1 MNIEEIWQAAL
12 SELEIEVSR
21 ANFNTWL
28 RNTKALNKEDGL
40 FFIAVPDSFTKEWLE
55 NKYYDKILIILK
67 NISRDIHAVKYE
79 IKTDVFKL
87 NNISNTYINRST
99 IINTQLNFNSDSNN
113 IIKAGLNPK
122 YLFENFIVGPF
133 NQLAHAAATAV
144 VKNPGHHFNPLFIYG
159 TVGIG
164 KTHLIQAI
172 GNEILKNSPEKKV
185 KYVTSDRFLD
195 NLISSIKN
203 GSVDMFKESY
213 YKTDVLII
221 DDVQFFTGKE
231 KMQEIFFH
239 TFNYLYQNNKQI
251 ILSSDRSPAVI
262 DNIPNRLKSR
272 FEGGMVADINIPDF
286 ETKMAILEKKLEYK
300 KYNLNKKI
308 ITRIAEKVGT
318 IRELEGVLNTI
329 ISYLELNGLIQQS
342 QLDEIISK
350 LSISNKKITT
360 FDKILKIITDYYN
373 IKDELL
379 LKAIRRKEVV
389 HPRQVLIYLLR
400 NELDYSFA
408 SIGKKLGG
416 KDHSTIMYS
425 CKKIE
430 EKYRDSMDFKREL
443 DIIKD
448 KIYY

>member
-1 MNIEEIWQAAL
+1 MNTEEIWQAAL
-12 SELEIEVSR
+12 NELEMEVSR

-55 NKYYDKILIILK
+55 NKYYDKVLVILK
-67 NISRDIHAVKYE
+67 NLSRDIHGIKYE

-87 NNISNTYINRST
+87 NNSSSAYISRPTT
-99 IINTQLNFNSDSNN
+99 ISAQLNFNSNSTN

-133 NQLAHAAATAV
+133 NQLAHAAAIAV
-144 VKNPGHHFNPLFIYG
+144 VKNPGNHFNPLFIYG
-159 TVGIG
+159 AVGIG
-164 KTHLIQAI
+164 KTHLLQAI
-172 GNEILKNSPEKKV
+172 GNEILKNSPEKRV
-185 KYVTSDRFLD
+185 KYITSDRFLD
-195 NLISSIKN
+195 NLIASIKT
-203 GSVDMFKESY
+203 GSVDVFKENY
-213 YKTDVLII
+213 YKTDVLIV

-262 DNIPNRLKSR
+262 DDIPNRLKSR
-272 FEGGMVADINIPDF
+272 FEGGMIADINIPDF

-308 ITRIAEKVGT
+308 IIRVAEKVGT

-342 QLDEIISK
+342 QIDEIISK
-350 LSISNKKITT
+350 LSISSKKITT
-360 FDKILKIITDYYN
+360 FDKILKIITESYN
-373 IKDELL
+373 IKDDLL

-416 KDHSTIMYS
+416 KDHSTIMYA

-430 EKYRDSMDFKREL
+430 GKYRDSMEFKKEL
-443 DIIKD
+443 DIIRD

>member
-12 SELEIEVSR
+12 SELEVEVSR

-55 NKYYDKILIILK
+55 NKYYDKVLVILK
-67 NISRDIHAVKYE
+67 NLSRDIHGIKYE

-87 NNISNTYINRST
+87 NNISSAHINRST
-99 IINTQLNFNSDSNN
+99 PLSVQLNFNSNSNN
-113 IIKAGLNPK
+113 IIRAGLNSK

-144 VKNPGHHFNPLFIYG
+144 VKNPGRHFNPLFIYG

-185 KYVTSDRFLD
+185 KYITSDRFLD
-195 NLISSIKN
+195 NLITSIKT
-203 GSVDMFKESY
+203 GSVDMFKENY

-272 FEGGMVADINIPDF
+272 FEGGMIADINMPDF

-308 ITRIAEKVGT
+308 IIRVAEKVGT

-342 QLDEIISK
+342 QVDEIISK
-350 LSISNKKITT
+350 LSISSKKITT
-360 FDKILKIITDYYN
+360 FDKILKIITDSYN
-373 IKDELL
+373 IKEDLL
-379 LKAIRRKEVV
+379 LKAIRIKEVV

-400 NELDYSFA
+400 NELDYSFS

-416 KDHSTIMYS
+416 KDHSTIMYA

-430 EKYRDSMDFKREL
+430 GKYRDSMDFKREL

>member
-1 MNIEEIWQAAL
+1 MNTEEIWQAAL
-12 SELEIEVSR
+12 NELEMEVSR

-55 NKYYDKILIILK
+55 NKYYDKVLVILK
-67 NISRDIHAVKYE
+67 NLSRDIHGIKYE

-87 NNISNTYINRST
+87 NNSSSAYISRPTT
-99 IINTQLNFNSDSNN
+99 ISAQLNFNSNSTN

-133 NQLAHAAATAV
+133 NQLAHAAAIAV
-144 VKNPGHHFNPLFIYG
+144 VKNPGNHFNPLFIYG
-159 TVGIG
+159 AVGIG
-164 KTHLIQAI
+164 KTHLLQAI

-185 KYVTSDRFLD
+185 KYITSDRFLD
-195 NLISSIKN
+195 NLITSIKT
-203 GSVDMFKESY
+203 GSVDVFKENY
-213 YKTDVLII
+213 YKTDVLIV

-262 DNIPNRLKSR
+262 DDIPNRLKSR
-272 FEGGMVADINIPDF
+272 FEGGMIADINIPDF

-308 ITRIAEKVGT
+308 IIRVAEKVGT

-342 QLDEIISK
+342 QIDEIISK
-350 LSISNKKITT
+350 LSISSKKITT
-360 FDKILKIITDYYN
+360 FDKILKIITESYN
-373 IKDELL
+373 IKDDLL

-416 KDHSTIMYS
+416 KDHSTIMYA

-430 EKYRDSMDFKREL
+430 GKYRDSMEFKKEL
-443 DIIKD
+443 DIIRD

>member
-1 MNIEEIWQAAL
+1 MNTEEIWQAAL
-12 SELEIEVSR
+12 NELEMEVSR

-55 NKYYDKILIILK
+55 NKYYDKVLVILK
-67 NISRDIHAVKYE
+67 NLSRDIHGIKYE

-87 NNISNTYINRST
+87 NNSSSAYISRPTTINA
-99 IINTQLNFNSDSNN
+99 QLNFNSNSTN

-133 NQLAHAAATAV
+133 NQLAHAAAIAV
-144 VKNPGHHFNPLFIYG
+144 VKNPGNHFNPLFIYG
-159 TVGIG
+159 AVGIG
-164 KTHLIQAI
+164 KTHLLQAI
-172 GNEILKNSPEKKV
+172 GNEILKNSPEKRV
-185 KYVTSDRFLD
+185 KYITSDRFLD
-195 NLISSIKN
+195 NLITSIKT
-203 GSVDMFKESY
+203 GSVDVFKENY
-213 YKTDVLII
+213 YKTDVLIV

-262 DNIPNRLKSR
+262 DDIPNRLKSR
-272 FEGGMVADINIPDF
+272 FEGGMIADINIPDF

-308 ITRIAEKVGT
+308 IIRVAEKVGT

-342 QLDEIISK
+342 QIDEIISK
-350 LSISNKKITT
+350 LSISSKKITT
-360 FDKILKIITDYYN
+360 FDKILKIITESYN
-373 IKDELL
+373 IKDDLL

-416 KDHSTIMYS
+416 KDHSTIMYA

-430 EKYRDSMDFKREL
+430 GKYRDSMEFKKEL
-443 DIIKD
+443 DIIRD

>member
-12 SELEIEVSR
+12 SELEVEVSR

-55 NKYYDKILIILK
+55 NKYYDKVLVILK
-67 NISRDIHAVKYE
+67 NLSRDIHGIKYE

-87 NNISNTYINRST
+87 NNSSSAYISRPTTINA
-99 IINTQLNFNSDSNN
+99 QLNFNSNSTN

-133 NQLAHAAATAV
+133 NQLAHAAAIAV
-144 VKNPGHHFNPLFIYG
+144 VKNPGNHFNPLFIYG
-159 TVGIG
+159 AVGIG
-164 KTHLIQAI
+164 KTHLLQAI
-172 GNEILKNSPEKKV
+172 GNEILKNSPEKRV
-185 KYVTSDRFLD
+185 KYITSDRFLD
-195 NLISSIKN
+195 NLIASIKT
-203 GSVDMFKESY
+203 GSVDVFKENY
-213 YKTDVLII
+213 YKTDVLIV

-262 DNIPNRLKSR
+262 DDIPNRLKSR
-272 FEGGMVADINIPDF
+272 FEGGMIADINIPDF

-308 ITRIAEKVGT
+308 IIRVAEKVGT

-342 QLDEIISK
+342 QIDEIISK
-350 LSISNKKITT
+350 LSISSKKITT
-360 FDKILKIITDYYN
+360 FDKILKIITESYN
-373 IKDELL
+373 IKDDLL

-416 KDHSTIMYS
+416 KDHSTIMYA

-430 EKYRDSMDFKREL
+430 GKYRDSMEFKKEL
-443 DIIKD
+443 DIIRD

>member
-1 MNIEEIWQAAL
+1 MNTEEIWQAAL
-12 SELEIEVSR
+12 NELEMEVSR

-55 NKYYDKILIILK
+55 NKYYDKVLVILK
-67 NISRDIHAVKYE
+67 NLSRDIHGIKYE

-87 NNISNTYINRST
+87 NNSSSAYISRPTT
-99 IINTQLNFNSDSNN
+99 ISAQLNFNSNSTN

-133 NQLAHAAATAV
+133 NQLAHAAAIAV
-144 VKNPGHHFNPLFIYG
+144 VKNPGNHFNPLFIYG
-159 TVGIG
+159 AVGIG
-164 KTHLIQAI
+164 KTHLLQAI

-185 KYVTSDRFLD
+185 KYITSDRFLD
-195 NLISSIKN
+195 NLIASIKT
-203 GSVDMFKESY
+203 GSVDVFKENY
-213 YKTDVLII
+213 YKTDVLIV

-262 DNIPNRLKSR
+262 DDIPNRLKSR
-272 FEGGMVADINIPDF
+272 FEGGMIADINIPDF

-308 ITRIAEKVGT
+308 IIRVAEKVGT

-342 QLDEIISK
+342 QIDEIISK
-350 LSISNKKITT
+350 LSISSKKITT
-360 FDKILKIITDYYN
+360 FDKILKIITESYN
-373 IKDELL
+373 IKDDLL

-416 KDHSTIMYS
+416 KDHSTIMYA

-430 EKYRDSMDFKREL
+430 GKYRDSMEFKKEL
-443 DIIKD
+443 DIIRD

>member
-1 MNIEEIWQAAL
+1 MNTEEIWQAAL
-12 SELEIEVSR
+12 NELEMEVSR

-55 NKYYDKILIILK
+55 NKYYDKVLVILK
-67 NISRDIHAVKYE
+67 NLSRDIHGIKYE

-87 NNISNTYINRST
+87 NNSSSAYINRPTT
-99 IINTQLNFNSDSNN
+99 ISAQLNFNSNSTN

-133 NQLAHAAATAV
+133 NQLAHAAAIAV
-144 VKNPGHHFNPLFIYG
+144 VKNPGNHFNPLFIYG
-159 TVGIG
+159 AVGIG
-164 KTHLIQAI
+164 KTHLLQAI
-172 GNEILKNSPEKKV
+172 GNEILKNSPEKRV
-185 KYVTSDRFLD
+185 KYITSDRFLD
-195 NLISSIKN
+195 NLITSIKT
-203 GSVDMFKESY
+203 GSVDVFKENY
-213 YKTDVLII
+213 YKTDVLIV

-262 DNIPNRLKSR
+262 DDIPNRLKSR
-272 FEGGMVADINIPDF
+272 FEGGMIADINIPDF

-308 ITRIAEKVGT
+308 IIRVAEKVGT

-342 QLDEIISK
+342 QIDEIISK
-350 LSISNKKITT
+350 LSISSKKITT
-360 FDKILKIITDYYN
+360 FDKILKIITESYN
-373 IKDELL
+373 IKDDLL

-416 KDHSTIMYS
+416 KDHSTIMYA

-430 EKYRDSMDFKREL
+430 GKYRDSMEFKKEL
-443 DIIKD
+443 DIIRD

>member
-133 NQLAHAAATAV
+133 NQLALAAATAV
-144 VKNPGHHFNPLFIYG
+144 VKNQGHHFNPLFIYG

>member
-1 MNIEEIWQAAL
+1 M
-12 SELEIEVSR
+12 
-21 ANFNTWL
+21 
-28 RNTKALNKEDGL
+28 
-40 FFIAVPDSFTKEWLE
+40 
-55 NKYYDKILIILK
+55 
-67 NISRDIHAVKYE
+67 
-79 IKTDVFKL
+79 
-87 NNISNTYINRST
+87 
-99 IINTQLNFNSDSNN
+99 
-113 IIKAGLNPK
+113 
-122 YLFENFIVGPF
+122 FENFIVGPF
-133 NQLAHAAATAV
+133 NQLAHAAAIAV
-144 VKNPGHHFNPLFIYG
+144 VKNPGNHFNPLFIYG
-159 TVGIG
+159 AVGIG
-164 KTHLIQAI
+164 KTHLLQAI

-185 KYVTSDRFLD
+185 KYITSDRFLD
-195 NLISSIKN
+195 NLITSIKT
-203 GSVDMFKESY
+203 GSVDVFKENY
-213 YKTDVLII
+213 YKTDVLIV

-262 DNIPNRLKSR
+262 DDIPNRLKSR
-272 FEGGMVADINIPDF
+272 FEGGMIADINIPDF

-308 ITRIAEKVGT
+308 IIRVAEKVGT

-342 QLDEIISK
+342 QIDEIISK
-350 LSISNKKITT
+350 LSISSKKITT
-360 FDKILKIITDYYN
+360 FDKILKIITESYN
-373 IKDELL
+373 IKDDLL

-416 KDHSTIMYS
+416 KDHSTIMYA

-430 EKYRDSMDFKREL
+430 GKYRDSMEFKKEL
-443 DIIKD
+443 DIIRD

>member
-1 MNIEEIWQAAL
+1 MNTEEIWQAAL
-12 SELEIEVSR
+12 NELEMEVSR

-55 NKYYDKILIILK
+55 NKYYDKVLVILK
-67 NISRDIHAVKYE
+67 NLSRDIHGIKYE

-87 NNISNTYINRST
+87 NNSSSAYINRPTT
-99 IINTQLNFNSDSNN
+99 ISAQLNFNSNSTN

-133 NQLAHAAATAV
+133 NQLAHAAAIAV
-144 VKNPGHHFNPLFIYG
+144 VKNPGNHFNPLFIYG
-159 TVGIG
+159 AVGIG
-164 KTHLIQAI
+164 KTHLLQAI

-185 KYVTSDRFLD
+185 KYITSDRFLD
-195 NLISSIKN
+195 NLIASIKT
-203 GSVDMFKESY
+203 GSVDVFKENY
-213 YKTDVLII
+213 YKTDVLIV

-262 DNIPNRLKSR
+262 DDIPNRLKSR
-272 FEGGMVADINIPDF
+272 FEGGMIADINIPDF

-308 ITRIAEKVGT
+308 IIRVAEKVGT

-342 QLDEIISK
+342 QIDEIISK
-350 LSISNKKITT
+350 LSISSKKITT
-360 FDKILKIITDYYN
+360 FDKILKIITESYN
-373 IKDELL
+373 IKDDLL

-416 KDHSTIMYS
+416 KDHSTIMYA

-430 EKYRDSMDFKREL
+430 GKYRDSMEFKKEL
-443 DIIKD
+443 DIIRD

>member
-1 MNIEEIWQAAL
+1 MNTEEIWQAAL
-12 SELEIEVSR
+12 NELEMEVSR

-55 NKYYDKILIILK
+55 NKYYDKVLVILK
-67 NISRDIHAVKYE
+67 NLSRDIHGIKYE

-87 NNISNTYINRST
+87 NNSSSAYISRPTTINA
-99 IINTQLNFNSDSNN
+99 QLNFNSNSTN

-133 NQLAHAAATAV
+133 NQLAHAAAIAV
-144 VKNPGHHFNPLFIYG
+144 VKNPGNHFNPLFIYG
-159 TVGIG
+159 AVGIG
-164 KTHLIQAI
+164 KTHLLQAI

-185 KYVTSDRFLD
+185 KYITSDRFLD
-195 NLISSIKN
+195 NLITSIKT
-203 GSVDMFKESY
+203 GSVDVFKENY
-213 YKTDVLII
+213 YKTDVLIV

-262 DNIPNRLKSR
+262 DDIPNRLKSR
-272 FEGGMVADINIPDF
+272 FEGGMIADINIPDF

-308 ITRIAEKVGT
+308 IIRVAEKVGT

-342 QLDEIISK
+342 QIDEIISK
-350 LSISNKKITT
+350 LSISSKKITT
-360 FDKILKIITDYYN
+360 FDKILKIITESYN
-373 IKDELL
+373 IKDDLL

-416 KDHSTIMYS
+416 KDHSTIMYA

-430 EKYRDSMDFKREL
+430 GKYRDSMEFKKEL
-443 DIIKD
+443 DIIRD

>member
-1 MNIEEIWQAAL
+1 MNTEEIWQAAL
-12 SELEIEVSR
+12 NELEMEVSR

-55 NKYYDKILIILK
+55 NKYYDKVLVILK
-67 NISRDIHAVKYE
+67 NLSRDIHGIKYE

-87 NNISNTYINRST
+87 NNSSSAYINRPTT
-99 IINTQLNFNSDSNN
+99 ISAQLNFNSNSTN

-133 NQLAHAAATAV
+133 NQLAHAAAIAV
-144 VKNPGHHFNPLFIYG
+144 VKNPGNHFNPLFIYG
-159 TVGIG
+159 AVGIG
-164 KTHLIQAI
+164 KTHLLQAI

-185 KYVTSDRFLD
+185 KYITSDRFLD
-195 NLISSIKN
+195 NLITSIKT
-203 GSVDMFKESY
+203 GSVDVFKENY
-213 YKTDVLII
+213 YKTDVLIV

-262 DNIPNRLKSR
+262 DDIPNRLKSR
-272 FEGGMVADINIPDF
+272 FEGGMIADINIPDF

-308 ITRIAEKVGT
+308 IIRVAEKVGT

-342 QLDEIISK
+342 QIDEIISK
-350 LSISNKKITT
+350 LSISSKKITT
-360 FDKILKIITDYYN
+360 FDKILKIITESYN
-373 IKDELL
+373 IKDDLL

-416 KDHSTIMYS
+416 KDHSTIMYA

-430 EKYRDSMDFKREL
+430 GKYRDSMEFKKEL
-443 DIIKD
+443 DIIRD

>member
-12 SELEIEVSR
+12 SELEVEVSR

-55 NKYYDKILIILK
+55 NKYYDKVLVILK
-67 NISRDIHAVKYE
+67 NLSRDIHGIKYE

-87 NNISNTYINRST
+87 NNISSAHINRST
-99 IINTQLNFNSDSNN
+99 PLSVQLNFNSNSNN
-113 IIKAGLNPK
+113 IIRAGLNSK

-144 VKNPGHHFNPLFIYG
+144 VKNPGRHFNPLFIYG

-164 KTHLIQAI
+164 KTHLMQAI
-172 GNEILKNSPEKKV
+172 GNEIIKNSKEKKV
-185 KYVTSDRFLD
+185 KYITSDRFLD
-195 NLISSIKN
+195 NLITSIKT
-203 GSVDMFKESY
+203 GSVDMFKENY

-272 FEGGMVADINIPDF
+272 FEGGMIADINMPDF

-308 ITRIAEKVGT
+308 IIRVAEKVGT

-342 QLDEIISK
+342 QVDEIISK
-350 LSISNKKITT
+350 LSISSKKITT
-360 FDKILKIITDYYN
+360 FDKILKIITDSYN
-373 IKDELL
+373 IKEDLL
-379 LKAIRRKEVV
+379 LKAIRIKEVV

-400 NELDYSFA
+400 NELDYSFS

-416 KDHSTIMYS
+416 KDHSTIMYA

>member
-1 MNIEEIWQAAL
+1 MNTEEIWQAAL
-12 SELEIEVSR
+12 NELEMEVSR

-55 NKYYDKILIILK
+55 NKYYDKVLVILK
-67 NISRDIHAVKYE
+67 NLSRDIHGIKYE

-87 NNISNTYINRST
+87 NNSSSAYISRPTT
-99 IINTQLNFNSDSNN
+99 ISAQLNFNSNSTN

-133 NQLAHAAATAV
+133 NQLAHAAAIAV
-144 VKNPGHHFNPLFIYG
+144 VKNPGNHFNPLFIYG
-159 TVGIG
+159 AVGIG
-164 KTHLIQAI
+164 KTHLLQAI

-185 KYVTSDRFLD
+185 KYITSDRFLD
-195 NLISSIKN
+195 NLITSIKT
-203 GSVDMFKESY
+203 GSVDVFKENY
-213 YKTDVLII
+213 YKTDVLIV

-262 DNIPNRLKSR
+262 DDIPNRLKSR
-272 FEGGMVADINIPDF
+272 FEGGMIADINIPDF

-308 ITRIAEKVGT
+308 IIRVAEKVGT

-342 QLDEIISK
+342 QIDEIISK
-350 LSISNKKITT
+350 LSISSKKITT
-360 FDKILKIITDYYN
+360 FDKILKIITESYN
-373 IKDELL
+373 IKDDLL

-400 NELDYSFA
+400 NELDYYFA

-416 KDHSTIMYS
+416 KDHSTIMYA

-430 EKYRDSMDFKREL
+430 GKYRDSMEFKKEL
-443 DIIKD
+443 DIIRD

>member
-1 MNIEEIWQAAL
+1 MNTEEIWQAAL
-12 SELEIEVSR
+12 NELEMEVSR

-55 NKYYDKILIILK
+55 NKYYDKVLVILK
-67 NISRDIHAVKYE
+67 NLSRDIHGIKYE

-87 NNISNTYINRST
+87 NNSSSAYISRPTT
-99 IINTQLNFNSDSNN
+99 ISAQLNFNSNSTN

-133 NQLAHAAATAV
+133 NQLAHAAAIAV
-144 VKNPGHHFNPLFIYG
+144 VKNPGNHFNPLFIYG
-159 TVGIG
+159 AVGIG
-164 KTHLIQAI
+164 KTHLLQAI

-185 KYVTSDRFLD
+185 KYITSDRFLD
-195 NLISSIKN
+195 NLITSIKT
-203 GSVDMFKESY
+203 GSVDVFKENY
-213 YKTDVLII
+213 YKTDVLIV

-251 ILSSDRSPAVI
+251 VLSSDRSPAVI
-262 DNIPNRLKSR
+262 DDIPNRLKSR
-272 FEGGMVADINIPDF
+272 FEGGMIADINIPDF

-308 ITRIAEKVGT
+308 IIRVAEKVGT

-342 QLDEIISK
+342 QIDEIISK
-350 LSISNKKITT
+350 LSISSKKITT
-360 FDKILKIITDYYN
+360 FDKILKIITESYN
-373 IKDELL
+373 IKDDLL

-416 KDHSTIMYS
+416 KDHSTIMYA

-430 EKYRDSMDFKREL
+430 GKYRDSMEFKKEL
-443 DIIKD
+443 DIIRD

>member
-1 MNIEEIWQAAL
+1 MNTEEIWQAAL
-12 SELEIEVSR
+12 NELEMEVSR

-55 NKYYDKILIILK
+55 NKYYDKVLVILK
-67 NISRDIHAVKYE
+67 NLSRDIHGIKYE

-87 NNISNTYINRST
+87 NNSSSAYISRPTT
-99 IINTQLNFNSDSNN
+99 ISAQLNFNSNSTN

-133 NQLAHAAATAV
+133 NQLAHAAAIAV
-144 VKNPGHHFNPLFIYG
+144 VKNPGNHFNPLFIYG
-159 TVGIG
+159 AVGIG
-164 KTHLIQAI
+164 KTHLLQAI

-185 KYVTSDRFLD
+185 KYITSDRFLD
-195 NLISSIKN
+195 NLIASIKT
-203 GSVDMFKESY
+203 GSVDVFKENY
-213 YKTDVLII
+213 YKTDVLIV

-262 DNIPNRLKSR
+262 DDIPNRLKSR
-272 FEGGMVADINIPDF
+272 FEGGMIADINIPDF

-308 ITRIAEKVGT
+308 IIRVAEKVGT

-342 QLDEIISK
+342 QIDEIISK
-350 LSISNKKITT
+350 LSISSKKITT
-360 FDKILKIITDYYN
+360 FDKILKIITDSYN
-373 IKDELL
+373 IKEDLL
-379 LKAIRRKEVV
+379 LKAIRIKEVV

-400 NELDYSFA
+400 NELDYSFS

-416 KDHSTIMYS
+416 KDHSTIMYA

>member
-12 SELEIEVSR
+12 SELEVEVSR

-55 NKYYDKILIILK
+55 NKYYDKVLVILK
-67 NISRDIHAVKYE
+67 NLSRDIHGIKYE

-87 NNISNTYINRST
+87 NNISSAHINRST
-99 IINTQLNFNSDSNN
+99 PLSVQLNFNSNSNN
-113 IIKAGLNPK
+113 IIRAGLNSK

-144 VKNPGHHFNPLFIYG
+144 VKNPGRHFNPLFIYG

-185 KYVTSDRFLD
+185 KYITSDRFLD
-195 NLISSIKN
+195 NLITSIKT
-203 GSVDMFKESY
+203 GSVDMFKENY

-272 FEGGMVADINIPDF
+272 FEGGMIADINMPDF

-308 ITRIAEKVGT
+308 IIRVAEKVGT

-342 QLDEIISK
+342 QVDEIISK
-350 LSISNKKITT
+350 LSISSKKITT
-360 FDKILKIITDYYN
+360 FDKILKIITDSYN
-373 IKDELL
+373 IKEDLL
-379 LKAIRRKEVV
+379 LKAIRIKEVV

-400 NELDYSFA
+400 NELDYSFS

-416 KDHSTIMYS
+416 KDHSTIMYA

>member
-1 MNIEEIWQAAL
+1 MNTEEIWQAAL
-12 SELEIEVSR
+12 NELEMEVSR

-55 NKYYDKILIILK
+55 NKYYDKVLVILK
-67 NISRDIHAVKYE
+67 NLSRDIHGIKYE

-87 NNISNTYINRST
+87 NNSSSAYINRPTT
-99 IINTQLNFNSDSNN
+99 ISAQLNFNSNSTN

-133 NQLAHAAATAV
+133 NQLAHAAAIAV
-144 VKNPGHHFNPLFIYG
+144 VKNPGNHFNPLFIYG
-159 TVGIG
+159 AVGIG
-164 KTHLIQAI
+164 KTHLLQAI

-185 KYVTSDRFLD
+185 KYITSDRFLD
-195 NLISSIKN
+195 NLIASIKT
-203 GSVDMFKESY
+203 GSVDVFKENY
-213 YKTDVLII
+213 YKTDVLIV

-262 DNIPNRLKSR
+262 DDIPNRLKSR
-272 FEGGMVADINIPDF
+272 FEGGMIADINIPDF

-308 ITRIAEKVGT
+308 IIRVAEKVGT

-342 QLDEIISK
+342 QIDEIISK
-350 LSISNKKITT
+350 LSISSKKITT
-360 FDKILKIITDYYN
+360 FDKILKIITDSYN
-373 IKDELL
+373 IKEDLL
-379 LKAIRRKEVV
+379 LKAIRIKEVV

-416 KDHSTIMYS
+416 KDHSTIMYA

-430 EKYRDSMDFKREL
+430 GKYRDSMEFKKEL
-443 DIIKD
+443 DIIRD